1 MKTLKKI
8 LVMCMTLVVMV
19 GVTVCVDSDKQDRL
33 LQFINVDLSE
43 AKELETE
50 ANDAYTKVK
59 EDENSGD
66 AEFKQVLQDT
76 VIPNYEKM
84 VKQASNVDFGEYTE
98 FNEMKSLLIQYW
110 TKKLEAFNK
119 MVDAVETQDEDRISK
134 ANELIEDADSVYDK
148 YEKERDRLM
157 DEYEVEWKSE

>member
-19 GVTVCVDSDKQDRL
+19 GVTGCVDSDKQDRL

-66 AEFKQVLQDT
+66 A
-76 VIPNYEKM
+76 
-84 VKQASNVDFGEYTE
+84 VD
-98 FNEMKSLLIQYW
+98 
-110 TKKLEAFNK
+110 
-119 MVDAVETQDEDRISK
+119 TQDEDRISK

>member
-19 GVTVCVDSDKQDRL
+19 GVTGCVDSDKQDRL

-59 EDENSGD
+59 EDENNGD

>member
-19 GVTVCVDSDKQDRL
+19 GVTGCVDSDKQDRL

-84 VKQASNVDFGEYTE
+84 VKQASNV
-98 FNEMKSLLIQYW
+98 MKSLLIQYW

>member
-19 GVTVCVDSDKQDRL
+19 GVTGCVDSDKQDRL

-59 EDENSGD
+59 EDE
-66 AEFKQVLQDT
+66 
-76 VIPNYEKM
+76 
-84 VKQASNVDFGEYTE
+84 
-98 FNEMKSLLIQYW
+98 
-110 TKKLEAFNK
+110 
-119 MVDAVETQDEDRISK
+119 
-134 ANELIEDADSVYDK
+134 LIEDADSVYDK

>member
-1 MKTLKKI
+1 
-8 LVMCMTLVVMV
+8 
-19 GVTVCVDSDKQDRL
+19 
-33 LQFINVDLSE
+33 
-43 AKELETE
+43 
-50 ANDAYTKVK
+50 
-59 EDENSGD
+59 
-66 AEFKQVLQDT
+66 
-76 VIPNYEKM
+76 M

>member
-19 GVTVCVDSDKQDRL
+19 GVTGCVDSDKQDRL
-33 LQFINVDLSE
+33 LQFINVDQ
-43 AKELETE
+43 TE

>member
-19 GVTVCVDSDKQDRL
+19 GVTGCVDSDKQDRL

-50 ANDAYTKVK
+50 AN
-59 EDENSGD
+59 
-66 AEFKQVLQDT
+66 DT

-98 FNEMKSLLIQYW
+98 FNEMKSLLIQYL
-110 TKKLEAFNK
+110 TKKLEAYNK
-119 MVDAVETQDEDRISK
+119 MVDAVDTQDKDRISK

>member
-19 GVTVCVDSDKQDRL
+19 GVTGCVDSDKRDRL
-33 LQFINVDLSE
+33 IQFLDVDMEE
-43 AKELETE
+43 AFNLETE
-50 ANDAYTKVK
+50 ANDAYTKVQ

-84 VKQASNVDFGEYTE
+84 VKQASDVDFGEYTD
-98 FNEMKSLLIQYW
+98 FNEMKSLIIQYW
-110 TKKLEAFNK
+110 TKKLEAYNK
-119 MVDAVETQDEDRISK
+119 MLDAIDTQDEDKISK
-134 ANELIEDADSVYDK
+134 ANELIDDASSIYDK
-148 YEKERDRLM
+148 YEAEVKRLEE
-157 DEYEVEWKSE
+157 EYE